1 MDMINVCSMYLYLF
15 LFIWKWR
22 SIYSVWVNMCH
33 LKWNFLLHFLRDL
46 SNKLSFL
53 PLKVETRFL
62 LLFFF
67 VLRFD
72 RAFFKFIPVLVEY
85 NSIMFLYNPKK
96 RVFIQMCYL
105 MKSPHFV
112 QDCILDVSFINY
124 DVNVI
129 YELWLCIFQFVK
141 DQ

>member
-1 MDMINVCSMYLYLF
+1 MINVCSMYLYLF

-46 SNKLSFL
+46 SNKLSYFCHWKWKQDFFCFFL
-53 PLKVETRFL
+53 SY
-62 LLFFF
+62 
-67 VLRFD
+67 VLMGH
-72 RAFFKFIPVLVEY
+72 FFKLIPVLVEY

-105 MKSPHFV
+105 MKSPHFI